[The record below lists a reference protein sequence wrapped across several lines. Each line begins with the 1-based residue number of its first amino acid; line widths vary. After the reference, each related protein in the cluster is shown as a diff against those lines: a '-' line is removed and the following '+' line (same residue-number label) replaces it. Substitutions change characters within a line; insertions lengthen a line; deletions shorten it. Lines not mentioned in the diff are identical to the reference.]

1 MNALITAMAVH
12 RLSKLITE
20 DEIMRPVRERVF
32 AWAEGSKE
40 FSPQER
46 VATLIECI
54 ACMSVWSA
62 AGILVAS
69 QSRVGRWLAGILAA
83 SDAALGI
90 EAIIGRLER

>member
-1 MNALITAMAVH
+1 MNALIMAMAVH
-12 RLSKLITE
+12 RLSKMVTE

-54 ACMSVWSA
+54 ACMSVWTA
-62 AGILVAS
+62 AGLLLAS
-69 QSRVGRWLAGILAA
+69 RTRVGWWLAGVLAA

-90 EAIIGRLER
+90 EAIVGRLER

>member
-46 VATLIECI
+46 AATLIECI

-69 QSRVGRWLAGILAA
+69 QSRAGRWLAGILAA